1 MSQFFVQDSNETI
14 EYQMSWAGVLPEGV
28 TISSSD
34 WVGTGLT
41 LSDEALE
48 GDFTAVFV
56 TGGISGS
63 KYELENVV
71 ELSNGESYKDTIFI
85 FFEDK

>member
-1 MSQFFVQDSNETI
+1 MSQFFVQDSNEII
-14 EYQMSWAGVLPEGV
+14 EYQISWASVLPEGV

-41 LSDEALE
+41 ISDEALE
-48 GDFTAVFV
+48 GDFTAAFV
-56 TGGISGS
+56 TGGLKG
-63 KYELENVV
+63 KRYELENTVV
-71 ELSNGESYKDTIFI
+71 LSNEETYKDTIFI

>member
-1 MSQFFVQDSNETI
+1 MSQFFVQDSSEVI

-34 WVGTGLT
+34 WVSTGLT
-41 LSDEALE
+41 ISDEALE
-48 GDFTAVFV
+48 GDFTAAFV
-56 TGGISGS
+56 TGGISGL
-63 KYELENVV
+63 KYELENMV
-71 ELSNGESYKDTIFI
+71 ELSNGEYYKDTIFI